1 MNLLLIKH
9 DTFFT
14 LSYILALI
22 YNTGLTTAFNSRLE
36 AVTMCQNQERLDHG
50 PNLKL
55 IKSCRDS
62 GDVPFQKGKNKTKQN
77 SATFIKRE
85 ELFSFFQIMPKVML
99 APL

>member
-1 MNLLLIKH
+1 MNLLLINH

-55 IKSCRDS
+55 SHVVTLVMFPSK
-62 GDVPFQKGKNKTKQN
+62 KGKNKTKQN

-99 APL
+99 AQL